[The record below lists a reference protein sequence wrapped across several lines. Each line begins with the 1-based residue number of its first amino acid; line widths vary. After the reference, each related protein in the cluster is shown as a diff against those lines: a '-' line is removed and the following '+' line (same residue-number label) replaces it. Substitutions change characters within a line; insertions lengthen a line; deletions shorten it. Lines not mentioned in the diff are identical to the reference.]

1 MCDLDHAETG
11 NSNSSDTNQYFS
23 SQQYQLQALLSSGR
37 QCIEQCNSMQR
48 LLTVPEFAAFCAAK
62 TDVVEVTVD
71 GAEGVEDRDVVEV
84 GGESS
89 SSSEL

>member
-11 NSNSSDTNQYFS
+11 SRNSSDTNQHS
-23 SQQYQLQALLSSGR
+23 SSRQYQLQDLSSSGR

-48 LLTVPEFAAFCAAK
+48 FLIAPEFAAFCAAK
-62 TDVVEVTVD
+62 TDAVEVKVD
-71 GAEGVEDRDVVEV
+71 GAEGVEERDVVEV

>member
-11 NSNSSDTNQYFS
+11 SS
-23 SQQYQLQALLSSGR
+23 
-37 QCIEQCNSMQR
+37 NSMQR
-48 LLTVPEFAAFCAAK
+48 FLTAPEFAAFCAAK

-71 GAEGVEDRDVVEV
+71 EVDGVEDLDVVEV

>member
-1 MCDLDHAETG
+1 MCDLDHAKTG
-11 NSNSSDTNQYFS
+11 SSNSSHTNQYSS
-23 SQQYQLQALLSSGR
+23 SQHYELQAPASSGR

-48 LLTVPEFAAFCAAK
+48 LVTAPEFAAFCAAK
-62 TDVVEVTVD
+62 TDAVEVTVD
-71 GAEGVEDRDVVEV
+71 GAEGDEDQELVEA

>member
-1 MCDLDHAETG
+1 M
-11 NSNSSDTNQYFS
+11 SNATVCKEF
-23 SQQYQLQALLSSGR
+23 
-37 QCIEQCNSMQR
+37 
-48 LLTVPEFAAFCAAK
+48 LTAPEFAAFCAAK

-71 GAEGVEDRDVVEV
+71 EVEGVEDLDVIEV